1 MDVCLVQKLLNMANS
16 FVLELVGT
24 FWYVMTFEVQI
35 PFRTI
40 RLSTHTH
47 THAHKTSYMT
57 LNILVKELHL
67 SQKLIF
73 KGHKLRNQA
82 KRIIF

>member
-24 FWYVMTFEVQI
+24 FWYVMTSEVQI
-35 PFRTI
+35 PSRTI

-47 THAHKTSYMT
+47 KKPPT
-57 LNILVKELHL
+57 
-67 SQKLIF
+67 
-73 KGHKLRNQA
+73 
-82 KRIIF
+82 

>member
-1 MDVCLVQKLLNMANS
+1 MDLCLVQKLLNMANS

-24 FWYVMTFEVQI
+24 FWYVMTSEVQI
-35 PFRTI
+35 PSRTI
-40 RLSTHTH
+40 RLSTHTYK
-47 THAHKTSYMT
+47 KTSYMT

>member
-1 MDVCLVQKLLNMANS
+1 MDLCLVQKLLNMANS

-24 FWYVMTFEVQI
+24 FWYVMTSEVQI
-35 PFRTI
+35 PSRTI

-47 THAHKTSYMT
+47 KKTSYMT

>member
-1 MDVCLVQKLLNMANS
+1 MANS

-35 PFRTI
+35 LSPLTI
-40 RLSTHTH
+40 RLPTHTH
-47 THAHKTSYMT
+47 PPKKKKKKPSYMT
-57 LNILVKELHL
+57 LNILVKELQL

-73 KGHKLRNQA
+73 KGHKLRNMPN
-82 KRIIF
+82 KSIFSWDFNF